1 MPKARGR
8 SSRWTNKETSHG
20 SLLQSAHAL
29 LSLKLVL
36 NDKRQPLESYL
47 KIHITALNERY
58 KILIPG
64 LQTGRL

>member
-1 MPKARGR
+1 MGACYKR
-8 SSRWTNKETSHG
+8 
-20 SLLQSAHAL
+20 AHAL

-36 NDKRQPLESYL
+36 KDKRQPLESYL